1 VLVEIDLRTR
11 HEADPKL
18 VAIILPGAGYF
29 PALPLLHYTG
39 RVLVSLGWT
48 VQEVWWNPRTKP
60 AELDTGAWVC
70 DQAVRAIE
78 AEPQAERVLLVGKS
92 LGSLATRLAAERQL
106 PGIWHTPLL
115 TEASVRQALPA
126 IEAPTLL
133 VGGTDDELWN
143 GDFARASGHTVH
155 EVSGADHAMEV
166 PTGIAASA
174 HVHAGVAEAV
184 EEFVRARLA

>member
-1 VLVEIDLRTR
+1 MEIDLRTR

-18 VAIILPGAGYF
+18 VAILLPGAGYF

-39 RVLVSLGWT
+39 RVLNSLGWT
-48 VQEVWWNPRTKP
+48 VHEVWWNPRTKP
-60 AELDTGAWVC
+60 EDLDSAAWVC

-92 LGSLATRLAAERQL
+92 LGSYATRLAAERQL

-115 TEASVRQALPA
+115 TDPSVRQALQA

-133 VGGTDDELWN
+133 VGGTGDKLW
-143 GDFARASGHTVH
+143 DSEFARTSGHTVH
-155 EVSGADHAMEV
+155 EVDGADHAMEV
-166 PTGIAASA
+166 PTGIASSA

-184 EEFVRARLA
+184 ETFVRDRLA